1 MTWPNSP
8 KRWNAISQRR
18 RANCWTWRTR
28 TRFWRRKQQDSAY
41 GVVTVKIGVDIS
53 MLDIFKDDVVFLGRV
68 ESSLSPALYKGFGLP
83 ALEAMACGTPVIAS
97 NVSSL
102 PEVVG
107 EAGVLVD
114 PCAVERIAEVMAEL
128 WEDGSLRERLGRLG
142 VERKGRV

>member
-1 MTWPNSP
+1 
-8 KRWNAISQRR
+8 
-18 RANCWTWRTR
+18 
-28 TRFWRRKQQDSAY
+28 
-41 GVVTVKIGVDIS
+41 